1 MKYLPARYLMLLSM
15 TFMSG
20 LWGCAA
26 LQEVAALRQVEF
38 DLDRVG
44 TIELAGV
51 NISRIQNYQDI
62 GMLDTGRLIA
72 AIASGKIPLSFNLF
86 VKAENPANNSV
97 PARLVG
103 LDWTLFLQDKETIS
117 GKFNDEIVL
126 QPGQPQDIP
135 VNVNL
140 DLFQFFEG
148 GAQDLVNL
156 ALALTGKS
164 GSPQNIRLQAVPTVQ
179 TPIGPIRYPKPLTL
193 VSRTVG
199 G

>member
-199 G
+199 E

>member
-164 GSPQNIRLQAVPTVQ
+164 GSPQNI
-179 TPIGPIRYPKPLTL
+179 
-193 VSRTVG
+193 
-199 G
+199 

>member
-199 G
+199 D

>member
-26 LQEVAALRQVEF
+26 LQEVAALRQVKF

-44 TIELAGV
+44 TIELAGA

-72 AIASGKIPLSFNLF
+72 AIASGKMPLSFNLF

-126 QPGQPQDIP
+126 QPGQPQNIP

-199 G
+199 E